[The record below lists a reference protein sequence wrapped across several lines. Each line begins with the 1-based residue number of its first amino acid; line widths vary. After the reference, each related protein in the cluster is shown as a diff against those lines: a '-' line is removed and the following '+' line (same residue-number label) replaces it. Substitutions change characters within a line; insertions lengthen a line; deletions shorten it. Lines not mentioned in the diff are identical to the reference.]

1 MARRLLVML
10 AACMLAFACGPGS
23 GDPSDQGSPSPPVD
37 PATPGPRPTP
47 RRVEPRP
54 GMVNVEPVAWER
66 VAGGEA
72 GRTLQVIWQSGPEPC
87 FVLDRV
93 EVVQAPQAVT
103 VTLFEGR
110 DPEWPARAPCPA
122 ILVEKSTTVVL
133 GTLLGDR
140 KVVDGSSKHG
150 S

>member
-10 AACMLAFACGPGS
+10 AACMLAFSCSPGP
-23 GDPSDQGSPSPPVD
+23 GDPSDQGSPSPSVD
-37 PATPGPRPTP
+37 PTPRPRPTP
-47 RRVEPRP
+47 RQVEPRS

-66 VAGGEA
+66 VAVGEA

-87 FVLDRV
+87 FVLDHV
-93 EVVQAPQAVT
+93 EVVQAPQTVT

-122 ILVEKSTTVVL
+122 ILVEKSTTVRL
-133 GTLLGDR
+133 DTPLGDR
-140 KVVDGSSKHG
+140 EVVDGSLKHG